1 MRSVLGDARLGP
13 EEGTVVGPDVLAVG
27 LLALPF
33 GVVVGGLADL
43 VLGQVD
49 IDLPAVVV
57 DSVDDP
63 GRQYALFAEDPD
75 AGIDDDVR

>member
-49 IDLPAVVV
+49 IDLPA
-57 DSVDDP
+57 S
-63 GRQYALFAEDPD
+63 
-75 AGIDDDVR
+75 